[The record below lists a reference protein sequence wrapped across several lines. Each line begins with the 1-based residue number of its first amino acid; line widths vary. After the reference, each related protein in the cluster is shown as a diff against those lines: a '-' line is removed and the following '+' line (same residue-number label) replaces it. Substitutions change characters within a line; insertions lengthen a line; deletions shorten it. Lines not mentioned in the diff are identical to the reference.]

1 MDGTNHIVE
10 LTAERAPHDGEDDRA
25 QECADEALDGL
36 LWGELDERR
45 ATHGDTADVRKDV
58 VADDEA
64 RGDEEPD
71 ETFENIVHDKVAETA
86 RQMGQENSQPRSWIL
101 TWRRR

>member
-10 LTAERAPHDGEDDRA
+10 SAEERAPHDGEDDRA
-25 QECADEALDGL
+25 HDRADEAFDGL
-36 LWGELDERR
+36 LRGELDEGRT
-45 ATHGDTADVRKDV
+45 THGDTADVRKDV

-71 ETFENIVHDKVAETA
+71 ETFENIVYDEVAETA
-86 RQMGQENSQPRSWIL
+86 RQMGDKKNSLARKIP